1 MEDKSIIELFF
12 QRDESAITESQKK
25 YGSYCRAIAH
35 NILHSKE
42 DTEECV
48 NDTLNIIWKTVPPA
62 KPVSLKAYLG
72 KIVRNQALIK
82 YRTYHAQKRFCG
94 LELIMDELDECIPSD
109 SDSTDEANSNM
120 LTEMIN
126 SWLGNLSKADRE
138 LFLRRYYLCESV
150 REIAERYGL
159 NQNAMAQRLS
169 KLRNRLKDYLDKR
182 GYSL

>member
-1 MEDKSIIELFF
+1 MEDKEIISCLVMRNE
-12 QRDESAITESQKK
+12 DAIREIQNKF
-25 YGSYCRAIAH
+25 GSYCYQIAN
-35 NILHSKE
+35 NILNSRE
-42 DTEECV
+42 DAEECV

-72 KIVRNQALIK
+72 KIVRTQALIK
-82 YRTYHAQKRFCG
+82 YRTYQAQKRFCG

-126 SWLGNLSKADRE
+126 SWLGDLSKADRE
-138 LFLRRYYLCESV
+138 LFLRRYSLCESV
-150 REIAERYGL
+150 RDIAERYGL

-169 KLRNRLKDYLDKR
+169 KLRSRLKDYLDKR

>member
-1 MEDKSIIELFF
+1 MEDKEIISCLVMRNE
-12 QRDESAITESQKK
+12 DAIREIQNKF
-25 YGSYCRAIAH
+25 GSYCYQIAN
-35 NILHSKE
+35 NILNSRE
-42 DTEECV
+42 AAEECV